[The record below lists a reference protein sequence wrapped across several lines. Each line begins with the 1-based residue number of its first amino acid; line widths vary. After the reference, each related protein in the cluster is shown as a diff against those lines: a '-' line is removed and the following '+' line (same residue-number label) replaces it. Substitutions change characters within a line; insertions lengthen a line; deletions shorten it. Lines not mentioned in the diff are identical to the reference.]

1 MDNAFAM
8 NHKCNQLQVMKI
20 NKTLA
25 TTLIALTFFS
35 LLYLPTLSVT
45 AKNVSDVLIGLD
57 QTATEAK
64 ITKVDSTGQ
73 PITLFGIT
81 GKFIFLVLGVL
92 GSLFLILTI
101 YGGLTWMTA
110 AGNEDK
116 ISKARSTV
124 IHAVI
129 GLIIVL
135 AAYLLTNFVIF
146 QLSDNLTTGG
156 TTVAP
161 VANPDLPCL
170 NLNGVCQNNATVGG
184 ACTVGS
190 TPGTY
195 QTGKCLSNSSPTYL
209 CCVPN

>member
-1 MDNAFAM
+1 MF
-8 NHKCNQLQVMKI
+8 
-20 NKTLA
+20 KTYII
-25 TTLIALTFFS
+25 LIVSLSIFFS
-35 LLYLPTLSVT
+35 TFISVNAT
-45 AKNVSDVLIGLD
+45 KDINDVLIGLD

-64 ITKVDSTGQ
+64 ITTVDSTGQ
-73 PITLFGIT
+73 AVTLFGIT
-81 GKFIFLVLGVL
+81 GKFIFLALGVL

-135 AAYLLTNFVIF
+135 VAYLLTNFVIF

-156 TTVAP
+156 TTATTP
-161 VANPDLPCL
+161 SNPDQPCL
-170 NLNGVCQNNATVGG
+170 DLSGICQNNATAGG
-184 ACTVGS
+184 NCDIGGVSGI
-190 TPGTY
+190 Y
-195 QTGKCLSNSSPTYL
+195 QTGKCLSDLSPAYL
-209 CCVPN
+209 CCVPTP